1 MTLITECAI
10 HPYNHTRFLHTTHQL
25 RNMTFSAS
33 QHEEKNFDYLMKSWL
48 AEERKKGRNQI
59 VSCDKNFVTRYAFAF
74 KTGHSRKKC
83 DVKLMK
89 HLYQGT
95 RRRQSNFKEAI
106 QVKKLMCL
114 VVKSMAQTLFHSRP
128 LKNHGHK
135 CFITERKQ

>member
-1 MTLITECAI
+1 MGLKTIAKGQLSVSTVHNKEVNVISCFVSVPPTKKEPNFNMTLITECAI

-74 KTGHSRKKC
+74 KTGHSRKN
-83 DVKLMK
+83 V
-89 HLYQGT
+89 T
-95 RRRQSNFKEAI
+95 
-106 QVKKLMCL
+106 
-114 VVKSMAQTLFHSRP
+114 
-128 LKNHGHK
+128 
-135 CFITERKQ
+135 